1 MSYGAKRDNSYVRI
15 YPRRGTSIKDSD
27 MLKTV
32 GIIGGGNMGE
42 ALIKGLY
49 KSHSVAVVES
59 NVQRAAYLKKKYR
72 VKIGAI
78 PEVVKTSSVIVLAV
92 KPQDMVMV
100 LDNIVR
106 AISNRPY
113 GPLFISIAAGLTT
126 KFFEKFLESARVIR
140 CMPNMPA
147 LIGQGITG
155 LCAGKNAKASD
166 IKIAQE
172 ILKTVGQT
180 VVVKE
185 SAIDAIT
192 AVSGS
197 GPAYV
202 FLLVECWMKAA
213 QSLGLKEA
221 EAKALVYQTLLGSAH
236 LLEQSSFTAGEL
248 RTKVTSKGGTTQA
261 AMDVFFKGKL
271 DQLIKQALSAAQR
284 RAKELSK

>member
-1 MSYGAKRDNSYVRI
+1 MSKLR
-15 YPRRGTSIKDSD
+15 
-27 MLKTV
+27 V

-42 ALIKGLY
+42 ALIKGLH
-49 KSHSVAVVES
+49 KSHSVSVVES
-59 NVQRAAYLKKKYR
+59 NSQRAAYLKKKYR
-72 VKIGAI
+72 VSVANLS
-78 PEVVKTSSVIVLAV
+78 ESVKSSSVIVLAV
-92 KPQDMVMV
+92 KPQDMEALLKQI
-100 LDNIVR
+100 LDSKNK
-106 AISNRPY
+106 
-113 GPLFISIAAGLTT
+113 LFISIAAGLTT
-126 KFFEKFLESARVIR
+126 KFFEKYLRGARVIR

-155 LCAGKNAKASD
+155 LCGGKNAKASD

-172 ILKTVGQT
+172 ILKTIGQT

-197 GPAYV
+197 GPAYI
-202 FLLVECWMKAA
+202 FLFVEYWMKTA
-213 QSLGLKEA
+213 QSLGLKES
-221 EAKALVYQTLLGSAH
+221 EAKALVYQTLIGSAN

-271 DQLIKQALSAAQR
+271 DQLIKQALLAAKK